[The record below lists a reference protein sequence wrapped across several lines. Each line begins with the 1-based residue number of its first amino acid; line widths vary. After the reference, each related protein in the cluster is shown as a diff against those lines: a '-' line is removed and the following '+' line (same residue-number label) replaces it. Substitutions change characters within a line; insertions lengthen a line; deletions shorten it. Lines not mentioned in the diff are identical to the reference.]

1 MNTQTS
7 CDKGWDRNRFKFAHG
22 GGETHTSSLNTLST
36 SNKIIPWD
44 KKRSDTCV
52 VPGNLLK
59 QRGSLERQL
68 AYLQR
73 LAASLKLIF
82 CLLSIKGL
90 VLYCKVHISID
101 FANKVAKIWPKS
113 NSLVTY
119 KFLGQNT
126 GLHVCNTKS
135 KSICKH
141 SCA

>member
-7 CDKGWDRNRFKFAHG
+7 CDRVGSELIYILLTA
-22 GGETHTSSLNTLST
+22 GGENPTTSLNTLST

-90 VLYCKVHISID
+90 VLYCKVRISID

-119 KFLGQNT
+119 EFLGQNT
-126 GLHVCNTKS
+126 GLHVCNTKENRFA
-135 KSICKH
+135 KH